1 MSMTT
6 LIPAVLVPVA
16 ALASVGVRLGVR
28 ARHRR
33 EEGMNRVLGHLA
45 LRHGSTQEEIVR
57 ETGLEDEQVAR
68 IVEEL
73 RALGKVD
80 RRASYGEPGILRHR
94 LVTERVVLPAAG
106 ADVGEPA
113 ARVHG
118 PE

>member
-45 LRHGSTQEEIVR
+45 LRHGSGGNVI
-57 ETGLEDEQVAR
+57 
-68 IVEEL
+68 
-73 RALGKVD
+73 
-80 RRASYGEPGILRHR
+80 
-94 LVTERVVLPAAG
+94 
-106 ADVGEPA
+106 
-113 ARVHG
+113 HG
-118 PE
+118 